1 VQKKLNKKE
10 KRNDGVKQNEVF
22 NTLAIKKT
30 SKLEETLKKYISHI
44 YLIPE
49 SNPRMNIYLYTFNS
63 VLDFFIPNIAI
74 DIYLILFFATKIVL

>member
-30 SKLEETLKKYISHI
+30 SKLKETFKKFVSHI
-44 YLIPE
+44 YLGLE
-49 SNPRMNIYLYTFNS
+49 SNP
-63 VLDFFIPNIAI
+63 
-74 DIYLILFFATKIVL
+74 